1 MGVVEGD
8 RDVVSNEFVK
18 EKGGWSAVHGIF
30 IEPLPNGT
38 AMIHT
43 IQRLRILSSIHTH
56 LEWETTIGIQTLKS
70 L

>member
-1 MGVVEGD
+1 MGVVERD

-30 IEPLPNGT
+30 IEPLLNGT

-43 IQRLRILSSIHTH
+43 IQRL
-56 LEWETTIGIQTLKS
+56 
-70 L
+70 